1 MHKPKTFKKRVP
13 FYHSSIFPFPS
24 MASSSKVA
32 ACVITTLLIFLT
44 CLQFSTFKSP
54 FHPRDLLPLMPKQ
67 ISWPIINSLHSA
79 VDILPVFVA
88 AASSPNNTPEWKGA
102 CFYKNQAWM
111 EFHNKTGSQFG
122 GGTLHLKVVFLLLL
136 CLNFI
141 VLKSGLLLFLLNMLY
156 FMLGLVV
163 LNFCFLI
170 FSFDFSF
177 SVLISR
183 F

>member
-1 MHKPKTFKKRVP
+1 
-13 FYHSSIFPFPS
+13 

-32 ACVITTLLIFLT
+32 ACAITTLLIFLT

-79 VDILPVFVA
+79 IDILPVFVA

-122 GGTLHLKVVFLLLL
+122 GGTLHLKVVFFLLLL

-141 VLKSGLLLFLLNMLY
+141 VFKSGSLLFLLNI
-156 FMLGLVV
+156 V
-163 LNFCFLI
+163 
-170 FSFDFSF
+170 
-177 SVLISR
+177 
-183 F
+183 